1 MARRQKRIWITGA
14 AGFTGRHLIRFLR
27 ALPGPVQL
35 VGFDLRPEAPEGLD
49 AYHPLDLGDAA
60 KLRELAETQ
69 TPDRVIHLAGLLPPA
84 AEPDLWRVNVAGTLN
99 LLQALAAAKNPALRL
114 VTVGSAAEY
123 TNYST
128 GRIREDHS
136 AGGASPY
143 GRTKWAQSTLAL
155 AFGAEHKMKVMVA
168 RTFNLIGPGTPLS
181 LVPGA
186 LCAQFL
192 NGEVEVKVG
201 NLKPERDFIDI
212 RDAVAA
218 YWAICEK
225 GTAGN
230 IYNVCTGKTA
240 SIKTLVELFR
250 KNAPVAKRV
259 RREVAR
265 SRKNDFN
272 RVCGDNRKLLALGC
286 RANISLKQS
295 VCDMLGK

>member
-1 MARRQKRIWITGA
+1 MPQSS
-14 AGFTGRHLIRFLR
+14 
-27 ALPGPVQL
+27 V
-35 VGFDLRPEAPEGLD
+35 
-49 AYHPLDLGDAA
+49 
-60 KLRELAETQ
+60 ELAETQ

-84 AEPDLWRVNVAGTLN
+84 AEADLWRVNVAGTLN
-99 LLQALAAAKNPALRL
+99 LLQALDAAKNPALRF

-155 AFGAEHKMKVMVA
+155 AFGEERGMKVMVA

-192 NGEVEVKVG
+192 NGEAEVKVG

-225 GTAGN
+225 GKPLN

-240 SIKTLVELFR
+240 SIKTLVETFR
-250 KNAPVAKRV
+250 KCSPVAKRIQH
-259 RREVAR
+259 EAAR

-286 RANISLKQS
+286 RAKISLKQS
-295 VCDMLGK
+295 VCDMLGVAR